1 MNHLHIVTVATDSE
15 YYFPYLVESCKR
27 NNKELTVLGYGEKWK
42 GFNWKYRLMIEYL
55 KGLNHYDI
63 VCFID
68 GYDVI
73 CTRDLN
79 ELENEF
85 IKIKNKTNSKIIVG
99 NEKIIKGTFF
109 YYLSNILFNIYF
121 GKCKD
126 LNINTGTYIGYV
138 IDLLEILQNIYNLNP
153 NDTADDQKLL
163 IKYCNMHNNDIF
175 IDTDNKL
182 FLTFGKPYS
191 EIDYLIQVNNNGII
205 YNNNKPFFIHA
216 PGQTYLDNTIRLL
229 GYNLNNNN
237 IKKKMIERNVKKIV
251 FIIKDNLIVI
261 LIVLFIVLFIFY
273 YTIKFYKKKLYFL

>member
-1 MNHLHIVTVATDSE
+1 MNNLHIVTVATDSE
-15 YYFPYLVESCKR
+15 YYFPYLVESCKK
-27 NNKELTVLGYGEKWK
+27 NNKKLTVLGYGEKWK
-42 GFNWKYRLMIEYL
+42 GFTWRFRLMLDYL

-99 NEKIIKGTFF
+99 HDKIIKDTYF
-109 YYLSNILFNIYF
+109 YYFNNIFINNYF

-126 LNINTGTYIGYV
+126 VNINAGTYIGYV
-138 IDLLEILQNIYNLNP
+138 IDLLEILQNIYSLNP
-153 NDTADDQKLL
+153 NDTVDDQQLL
-163 IKYCNMHNNDIF
+163 IKYCNLQNDDIF

-182 FLTFGKPYS
+182 FLTLNKPYA

-205 YNNNKPFFIHA
+205 YNNNKPFFIHT

-237 IKKKMIERNVKKIV
+237 IKKKMTERNVKKIV
-251 FIIKDNLIVI
+251 FVIKNNLIVI
-261 LIVLFIVLFIFY
+261 LMVLFMVLFIFY
-273 YTIKFYKKKLYFL
+273 YTIKFYKKNLYFL